1 MLSYTSPVILFGG
14 QGMRVR
20 YMRTL
25 TALASLGCL
34 TLILVSGCGQ
44 PPSSAATANNQPE
57 KTNLVVGAVE
67 SVSQAALFI
76 AQQRGIFAAHGLHVT
91 IKGITST
98 ATTIPDLQNGSL
110 DIAAGQVTT
119 FVAGQAKGEGQFRVL
134 AAGLEI
140 GPNTEQIVVPP
151 NSPITS
157 VAQLAGHT
165 IAVNAAQGDGVLL
178 SDDVLSV
185 YNVLPSQV
193 TYKVVPFP
201 KMAAAL
207 SAGKADAAFCSEPYC
222 TIMEQGIGATE
233 LTDLDQGAVQGWMI
247 SGYTTTAAWEKK
259 YPNTAAA
266 FTASIVQAAN
276 IANTN
281 LDAIQSALKA
291 GTGLSQQV
299 AGVMATGSYP
309 TAVGQ
314 DRLEQLAALM
324 TQFGELNQN
333 ADINGVVNALS
344 SGP

>member
-1 MLSYTSPVILFGG
+1 MLSYTFPHILFGG

-20 YMRTL
+20 YIRTL
-25 TALASLGCL
+25 TALASLGCF
-34 TLILVSGCGQ
+34 TLMLVSGCGQ
-44 PPSSAATANNQPE
+44 PSSGATANDQPE

-91 IKGITST
+91 IEGINST
-98 ATTIPDLQNGSL
+98 ATTIPDLLNGSM

-157 VAQLAGHT
+157 VAQLPGHT
-165 IAVNAAQGDGVLL
+165 IAVNAAAGDGVLL
-178 SDDVLSV
+178 TDDALSV
-185 YNVLPSQV
+185 YNIAPNQV
-193 TYKVVPFP
+193 SYKVVPFT
-201 KMAAAL
+201 KMGAAL
-207 SAGKADAAFCSEPYC
+207 TAGTADAAFCSEPYC
-222 TIMEQGIGATE
+222 TEMEQGIGATE

-266 FTASIVQAAN
+266 FAASIVQASN

-281 LDAIQSALKA
+281 LEAIQSSLKA
-291 GTGLSQQV
+291 SVGLSPQV

-309 TAVGQ
+309 TAIGQ
-314 DRLEQLAALM
+314 DRLEQLIALM
-324 TQFGELNQN
+324 IQFGELSPN
-333 ADINGVVNALS
+333 ANTTAVVNALS